1 MGGVGGIIYILVSG
15 VFLLFGFI
23 FLKFGNFIGCVNVV
37 KVFLGFLLIRGLLD
51 ILIMEVLDK
60 IIENKN

>member
-23 FLKFGNFIGCVNVV
+23 LLKFGNFIGCVNVV